1 MKKRDL
7 IAALQP
13 LDDDTEILIVNDVPC
28 EQVEYI
34 DDRVRDPFIRKDQVR
49 LYGYREIR
57 PGAFNPRLFPPKI
70 LGVDPLMS
78 RGDAEGNHET

>member
-34 DDRVRDPFIRKDQVR
+34 DDRDRDPLISKDQVR

-78 RGDAEGNHET
+78 HGDSSAV

>member
-13 LDDDTEILIVNDVPC
+13 LADDTEILIVNGVPC

-34 DDRVRDPFIRKDQVR
+34 DDRFRDQLIRKDQVR
-49 LYGYREIR
+49 LKGYREIR

-70 LGVDPLMS
+70 LGIDPLP
-78 RGDAEGNHET
+78 AN

>member
-13 LDDDTEILIVNDVPC
+13 LDDDTEILIVNGVPC
-28 EQVEYI
+28 EQIEYI
-34 DDRVRDPFIRKDQVR
+34 DDRFRDQLIRKDQVR
-49 LYGYREIR
+49 LRGYREIR

-70 LGVDPLMS
+70 LGIDPLRAS
-78 RGDAEGNHET
+78 

>member
-13 LDDDTEILIVNDVPC
+13 LADDTEILIVNGVPC

-34 DDRVRDPFIRKDQVR
+34 DDRFRDQLIRKDQVR
-49 LYGYREIR
+49 LKGYREIR

-70 LGVDPLMS
+70 LGIDPLLAS
-78 RGDAEGNHET
+78 